1 VRVRPDERRLSQ
13 ACDFHRRHGHGPP
26 EGVGGTQLAATTN
39 GLGSPCVLGPRGILS
54 SLHQGVRRHHRSSH
68 SPATQGF
75 LSLGCQ
81 SRVNVPRPPARS
93 HNSAHSPAIG
103 LRRALHRG
111 VRHARGGHR
120 RSASLGAW
128 ADRILQ
134 PPARTVALRTRS
146 IGAGTYWARDHR
158 VPVEALPMGW
168 SFLIHTDHYNLKFLL
183 DQKLATIPQHQW
195 VSNLLGF
202 DFHVEY
208 KPSIANVVANALSR
222 RDLET
227 EPSILA
233 LSVPSFELFEDL
245 QHAFTSDLAL
255 RSLRDKVE
263 WGGGTWRQLAHHEW
277 PGYHRWPRL
286 HPRRLVVD

>member
-1 VRVRPDERRLSQ
+1 
-13 ACDFHRRHGHGPP
+13 
-26 EGVGGTQLAATTN
+26 
-39 GLGSPCVLGPRGILS
+39 
-54 SLHQGVRRHHRSSH
+54 
-68 SPATQGF
+68 
-75 LSLGCQ
+75 
-81 SRVNVPRPPARS
+81 
-93 HNSAHSPAIG
+93 
-103 LRRALHRG
+103 
-111 VRHARGGHR
+111 
-120 RSASLGAW
+120 
-128 ADRILQ
+128 
-134 PPARTVALRTRS
+134 
-146 IGAGTYWARDHR
+146 
-158 VPVEALPMGW
+158 MGW

-263 WGGGTWRQLAHHEW
+263 WGGGHGDNWHITNGLVIIDGRVYIPVGSSSTDAVLHIAHDVDHEGVAKTLHQLQADFHLL
-277 PGYHRWPRL
+277 GACTTI
-286 HPRRLVVD
+286 

>member
-1 VRVRPDERRLSQ
+1 
-13 ACDFHRRHGHGPP
+13 
-26 EGVGGTQLAATTN
+26 
-39 GLGSPCVLGPRGILS
+39 
-54 SLHQGVRRHHRSSH
+54 
-68 SPATQGF
+68 
-75 LSLGCQ
+75 
-81 SRVNVPRPPARS
+81 
-93 HNSAHSPAIG
+93 
-103 LRRALHRG
+103 
-111 VRHARGGHR
+111 
-120 RSASLGAW
+120 
-128 ADRILQ
+128 
-134 PPARTVALRTRS
+134 
-146 IGAGTYWARDHR
+146 
-158 VPVEALPMGW
+158 MGW

-233 LSVPSFELFEDL
+233 LSAPSFELFEDL

-255 RSLRDKVE
+255 HSLCDKVE